1 MGDTVVTVLHH
12 TLLYT
17 TIYTVYLVYRVD
29 SVDKCSWLVNERFF
43 RVETVETMETGF
55 PLFPVVSKCS

>member
-17 TIYTVYLVYRVD
+17 TVYTVYLVYRVD
-29 SVDKCSWLVNERFF
+29 SGVQMFMAC
-43 RVETVETMETGF
+43 
-55 PLFPVVSKCS
+55 